1 MGQSNSS
8 VILVA
13 DDEPVVRQFVR
24 TALEMKGYRVIV
36 ADDGEHALELS
47 RAFPGQIHLLLSD
60 VKMPRMRGPDL
71 ADVIVQER
79 PGIRVRLMTGKS
91 SGAIPDEWKRT
102 LIRKP
107 FAARL
112 LLDAVEQAL
121 AA

>member
-1 MGQSNSS
+1 
-8 VILVA
+8 
-13 DDEPVVRQFVR
+13 
-24 TALEMKGYRVIV
+24 
-36 ADDGEHALELS
+36 
-47 RAFPGQIHLLLSD
+47 
-60 VKMPRMRGPDL
+60 
-71 ADVIVQER
+71 
-79 PGIRVRLMTGKS
+79 MTGKS